1 MQWLSRSLHTRE
13 IPSSILGIVI
23 LLPFVLI
30 LISGLF
36 LLWICTNP
44 LGYVFSTRNHLLVLF
59 LEVSHADPCK
69 YSDISLPSSNVDQVV
84 VRTNGKLFAVPVA
97 GPTGQLYIRPV
108 KGTERYTHKSVKLNC
123 HKYLRHWRLRTRH
136 AISSFAWDP
145 FSTSMLV
152 TGAEDGE
159 ILVCYVFS
167 SSTLAVENP
176 CRGSVNR

>member
-1 MQWLSRSLHTRE
+1 MQWPTRSLHTRE

-23 LLPFVLI
+23 FNVFWFFCFSVFALI
-30 LISGLF
+30 LV
-36 LLWICTNP
+36 WICTNL
-44 LGYVFSTRNHLLVLF
+44 LGYVFSTRNLLLVLF

-123 HKYLRHWRLRTRH
+123 HKYLQH
-136 AISSFAWDP
+136 
-145 FSTSMLV
+145 
-152 TGAEDGE
+152 
-159 ILVCYVFS
+159 
-167 SSTLAVENP
+167 
-176 CRGSVNR
+176 